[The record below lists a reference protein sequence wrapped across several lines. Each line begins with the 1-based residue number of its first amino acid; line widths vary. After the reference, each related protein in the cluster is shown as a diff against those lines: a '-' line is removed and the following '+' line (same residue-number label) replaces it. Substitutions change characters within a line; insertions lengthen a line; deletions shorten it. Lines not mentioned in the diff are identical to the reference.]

1 MFRFTREPSSGSQS
15 QCLAKITGMVPA
27 YLLICFVA
35 SAMAAYSNLYTV
47 CVARTDFIILMC
59 FNNHIIYILNALVG

>member
-1 MFRFTREPSSGSQS
+1 
-15 QCLAKITGMVPA
+15 MVPA

-47 CVARTDFIILMC
+47 CVARTAKHINKYAGTISVILAR
-59 FNNHIIYILNALVG
+59 H